1 MAAPVALLA
10 KAATLALTD
19 EKARKGIGWCIV
31 AILSPIIVLFAL
43 LCSVAAGTAEHNVSA
58 AEFCF
63 SDVALPADLPEEYK
77 ASIENMRA
85 HFGELDALL
94 EDIGDR
100 TEGDESLDEIR
111 VKAIFYAL
119 FFGAEEPAPFGSDV
133 YQKFVD
139 CFATFEET
147 TGTITETD
155 DDGNEVE
162 VEGTIMAATPIT
174 DRDEIYQKLGEALG
188 AEVTAEQKSNAE
200 SIYSLIKYGAPSG
213 DESWETGDN
222 APFVGAD
229 GFCSPIGAN
238 WRSIVTSEFGYRIDP
253 ISGQSDGH
261 SGMDLAVP
269 QGTPVRAALSG
280 TVIVAGYEGS
290 YGNYVMIEHA
300 NNLRTVYAHCSQLTV
315 HSGQQVQAGTVVA
328 LSGATG
334 RVTGPHLHF
343 EVRVNNQRT
352 NPRYYLP

>member
-1 MAAPVALLA
+1 MAAPAVILA
-10 KAATLALTD
+10 KAAALALTD
-19 EKARKGIGWCIV
+19 ENTRKGIGWCIV
-31 AILSPIIVLFAL
+31 AILSPIIVLLAL

-63 SDVALPADLPEEYK
+63 SSITLPVDMPEEYK
-77 ASIENMRA
+77 ESIENMRA
-85 HFGELDALL
+85 HFTALDALL
-94 EDIGDR
+94 DDIGDR

-119 FFGAEEPAPFGSDV
+119 FFGAEEPAPFDADI

-139 CFATFEET
+139 CFATFTET
-147 TGTITETD
+147 TGTVTETD
-155 DDGNEVE
+155 ADGNEVE
-162 VEGTIMAATPIT
+162 VEGVIMAATPIT
-174 DRDEIYQKLGEALG
+174 DLDEVYQKIGEALG
-188 AEVTAEQKSNAE
+188 TEVTAEQKANAE
-200 SIYSLIKYGAPSG
+200 SVYSLIKYGAPSG
-213 DESWETGDN
+213 NESWETGDN
-222 APFVGAD
+222 APYVGAD
-229 GFCSPIGAN
+229 GFCSPVGAN
-238 WRSIVTSEFGYRIDP
+238 WRSIVSSEFGYRIDP

-269 QGTPVRAALSG
+269 QGTPVRAALPG
-280 TVIVAGYEGS
+280 TVIVAGYEAT
-290 YGNYVMIEHA
+290 YGNYIMIEHA
-300 NNLRTVYAHCSQLTV
+300 NNLRTVYAHCSQLTART
-315 HSGQQVQAGTVVA
+315 GQEVQAGTVVA

>member
-1 MAAPVALLA
+1 MAAPAAILA
-10 KAATLALTD
+10 KAAAFALTD
-19 EKARKGIGWCIV
+19 ENTRKGIGWCIV
-31 AILSPIIVLFAL
+31 AILSPIIVLLAL

-63 SDVALPADLPEEYK
+63 SSITLPVDMPEEYK
-77 ASIENMRA
+77 ESIENMRA
-85 HFGELDALL
+85 HFTELDALL
-94 EDIGDR
+94 DDIGDR

-119 FFGAEEPAPFGSDV
+119 FFGAEEPAPFDADI

-139 CFATFEET
+139 CFATFTET
-147 TGTITETD
+147 TGTVTETD
-155 DDGNEVE
+155 ADGNEVE
-162 VEGTIMAATPIT
+162 VEGVIMAATPIS
-174 DRDEIYQKLGEALG
+174 DLEEVYQKISEALG
-188 AEVTAEQKSNAE
+188 TEVTAEQKANAE
-200 SIYSLIKYGAPSG
+200 SVYSLIRYGAPSG
-213 DESWETGDN
+213 NESWETGDN
-222 APFVGAD
+222 APYVSAD

-238 WRSIVTSEFGYRIDP
+238 WRSIVTSEFGNRVDP
-253 ISGQSDGH
+253 ISGQRSGH
-261 SGMDLAVP
+261 TGMDLAVP
-269 QGTPVRAALSG
+269 QGTPVRAALPG

-315 HSGQQVQAGTVVA
+315 HSGQTVQAGTVVA

-343 EVRVNNQRT
+343 EVRVNNERT
-352 NPRYYLP
+352 DPRYYLP

>member
-1 MAAPVALLA
+1 MAAPAVILA
-10 KAATLALTD
+10 KAAVLALTD
-19 EKARKGIGWCIV
+19 KNTRKGIGWCIV
-31 AILSPIIVLFAL
+31 AILSPIIVLLAL

-63 SDVALPADLPEEYK
+63 SSITLPVDMPEEYK
-77 ASIENMRA
+77 ESIENMRA
-85 HFGELDALL
+85 HFTELDALL
-94 EDIGDR
+94 DDIGDR

-119 FFGAEEPAPFGSDV
+119 FFGSETPAPFAADV

-139 CFATFEET
+139 CFATFTET
-147 TGTITETD
+147 AGTVTETD
-155 DDGNEVE
+155 ADGNEVE
-162 VEGTIMAATPIT
+162 VAGTIMAATPIT
-174 DRDEIYQKLGEALG
+174 DLDEVYQKIGEALG
-188 AEVTAEQKSNAE
+188 TEVTAEQKANAE
-200 SIYSLIKYGAPSG
+200 SVYSLIKYGAPSG
-213 DESWETGDN
+213 NESWETGDN
-222 APFVGAD
+222 APYVSAD

-238 WRSIVTSEFGYRIDP
+238 WRSIVTSEFGNRVDP
-253 ISGQSDGH
+253 ISGQRSGH
-261 SGMDLAVP
+261 TGMDLAVP
-269 QGTPVRAALSG
+269 QGTPVRAALPG

-315 HSGQQVQAGTVVA
+315 HSGQTVQAGTVVA

-343 EVRVNNQRT
+343 EVRVNNERT
-352 NPRYYLP
+352 DPRYYLP

>member
-1 MAAPVALLA
+1 MAAPAAILA
-10 KAATLALTD
+10 KAAALALTD
-19 EKARKGIGWCIV
+19 ENARKGIGWCIV
-31 AILSPIIVLFAL
+31 AILSPIIVLLAL

-63 SDVALPADLPEEYK
+63 SSIALPDDLPAEYK

-85 HFGELDALL
+85 HFAELDTLL

-100 TEGDESLDEIR
+100 TEGDESLDAIR
-111 VKAIFYAL
+111 VKAVFYAL
-119 FFGAEEPAPFGSDV
+119 FFGSEEPAPFDADI

-147 TGTITETD
+147 TGTVTETD
-155 DDGNEVE
+155 ADGNEVE
-162 VEGTIMAATPIT
+162 VEDTIMAATPVS
-174 DRDEIYQKLGEALG
+174 DLDEVYQKIGEALG
-188 AEVTAEQKSNAE
+188 TEVTAEQKGNAE

-222 APFVGAD
+222 APFVSAD

-238 WRSIVTSEFGYRIDP
+238 WRSIVTSEFGNRVDP
-253 ISGQSDGH
+253 ISGQRSGH
-261 SGMDLAVP
+261 TGMDLAVP
-269 QGTPVRAALSG
+269 TGTPVRAALPG
-280 TVIVAGYEGS
+280 TVIVAGFEGS

-300 NNLRTVYAHCSQLTV
+300 DNLRTVYAHCSQLTV
-315 HSGQQVQAGTVVA
+315 HSDQTVQAGTVVA

-343 EVRVNNQRT
+343 EVRVNNERT
-352 NPRYYLP
+352 DPRYYLP

>member
-1 MAAPVALLA
+1 MAAPALILA
-10 KAATLALTD
+10 KAAALAITD
-19 EKARKGIGWCIV
+19 ENARKGIGWCIV
-31 AILSPIIVLFAL
+31 AILSPLIVLLAL

-63 SDVALPADLPEEYK
+63 SSIALPADMPEEYK
-77 ASIENMRA
+77 ESIENMRA
-85 HFGELDALL
+85 HFAELDALL
-94 EDIGDR
+94 DDIGDR

-119 FFGAEEPAPFGSDV
+119 FFGSEMPAPFAADV
-133 YQKFVD
+133 YQKFVE
-139 CFATFEET
+139 CFATFAEA

-155 DDGNEVE
+155 ADGNEIE
-162 VEGTIMAATPIT
+162 VEGTVMAATPIA
-174 DRDEIYQKLGEALG
+174 DLDEVYQKIGEALG
-188 AEVTAEQKSNAE
+188 GEVTAEQKGNAE

-213 DESWETGDN
+213 NESWESGDN
-222 APFVGAD
+222 APYVSAE

-238 WRSIVTSEFGYRIDP
+238 WRSIVTSEFGNRVDP
-253 ISGQSDGH
+253 INGQRSGH
-261 SGMDLAVP
+261 TGMDLAVP
-269 QGTPVRAALSG
+269 QGTPVRAALPG
-280 TVIVAGYEGS
+280 TVIIAGYEGS

-315 HSGQQVQAGTVVA
+315 HSGQTVQAGTVVA

-343 EVRVNNQRT
+343 EVRVNNERT
-352 NPRYYLP
+352 DPRYYLP

>member
-1 MAAPVALLA
+1 MAAPAVILA
-10 KAATLALTD
+10 KAAALALTD
-19 EKARKGIGWCIV
+19 ENTRKGIGWCIV
-31 AILSPIIVLFAL
+31 AILSPIIVLLAL

-63 SDVALPADLPEEYK
+63 SSITLPVDMPEEYK
-77 ASIENMRA
+77 ESIENMRA
-85 HFGELDALL
+85 HFTELDALL
-94 EDIGDR
+94 DDIGDR
-100 TEGDESLDEIR
+100 TEDDESLDEIR

-119 FFGAEEPAPFGSDV
+119 FFGAEEPAPFDADI

-139 CFATFEET
+139 CFATFTET
-147 TGTITETD
+147 TGTVTETD
-155 DDGNEVE
+155 ADGNEVE
-162 VEGTIMAATPIT
+162 VEGVIMAATPIS
-174 DRDEIYQKLGEALG
+174 DLEEVYQKIGEALG
-188 AEVTAEQKSNAE
+188 TEVTAEQKANAE
-200 SIYSLIKYGAPSG
+200 SVYSLIKYGAPSG
-213 DESWETGDN
+213 NESWETGDN
-222 APFVGAD
+222 APYVSAD

-238 WRSIVTSEFGYRIDP
+238 WRSIVTSEFGNRVDP
-253 ISGQSDGH
+253 ISGQRSGH
-261 SGMDLAVP
+261 TGMDLAVP
-269 QGTPVRAALSG
+269 QGTPVRAALPG

-315 HSGQQVQAGTVVA
+315 HSGQTVQAGTVVA

>member
-1 MAAPVALLA
+1 MAAPTVLLA
-10 KAATLALTD
+10 KAAALALTD
-19 EKARKGIGWCIV
+19 ENARKGIGWCIV
-31 AILSPIIVLFAL
+31 AILSPIIILLAL

-63 SDVALPADLPEEYK
+63 SSIALPADLPDEYK

-85 HFGELDALL
+85 HFAELDTIL
-94 EDIGDR
+94 EDIGSR

-119 FFGAEEPAPFGSDV
+119 FFGSETPAPFAADV

-139 CFATFEET
+139 SFATFTET
-147 TGTITETD
+147 TGTVTETD
-155 DDGNEVE
+155 ADGNEVE
-162 VEGTIMAATPIT
+162 VEGVIMAATPIS
-174 DRDEIYQKLGEALG
+174 DLDEVYQKIGEALG
-188 AEVTAEQKSNAE
+188 TEVTAEQKANAE
-200 SIYSLIKYGAPSG
+200 SVYSLIRYGAPNG

-222 APFVGAD
+222 APYVSAD

-238 WRSIVTSEFGYRIDP
+238 WRSIVTSEFGNRVDP
-253 ISGQSDGH
+253 ISGQRSGH
-261 SGMDLAVP
+261 TGMDLAVP
-269 QGTPVRAALSG
+269 QGTPVRAALPG

-315 HSGQQVQAGTVVA
+315 HSGQTVQAGTVVA

-343 EVRVNNQRT
+343 EVRVNNERT
-352 NPRYYLP
+352 DPRYYLP

>member
-1 MAAPVALLA
+1 MAAPAAILA
-10 KAATLALTD
+10 KAAALALTD
-19 EKARKGIGWCIV
+19 ENTRKGIGWCIV
-31 AILSPIIVLFAL
+31 AILSPIIVLLAL
-43 LCSVAAGTAEHNVSA
+43 ICSVAAGTAEHNVSA

-63 SDVALPADLPEEYK
+63 SSIVLPDDLPEEYK

-85 HFGELDALL
+85 HFAELDTLL
-94 EDIGDR
+94 EEIGDR

-119 FFGAEEPAPFGSDV
+119 FFGAEEPAPFDADI

-147 TGTITETD
+147 TGTIAETD
-155 DDGNEVE
+155 SDGNEVK
-162 VEGTIMAATPIT
+162 VEGVIMAATPIT
-174 DRDEIYQKLGEALG
+174 DLDEVYQKIGEALG
-188 AEVTAEQKSNAE
+188 TEVTAEQKANAG
-200 SIYSLIKYGAPSG
+200 SVYSLIKYGAPSG
-213 DESWETGDN
+213 DESWETSDN
-222 APFVGAD
+222 APYVGAD
-229 GFCSPIGAN
+229 GFCSPVGVN
-238 WRSIVTSEFGYRIDP
+238 WRSIVSSEFGYRIDP

-269 QGTPVRAALSG
+269 QGTPVRAALPG
-280 TVIVAGYEGS
+280 TVIVAGYEAT
-290 YGNYVMIEHA
+290 YGNYIMIEHA
-300 NNLRTVYAHCSQLTV
+300 NNLRTVYAHCSQLTART
-315 HSGQQVQAGTVVA
+315 GQEVQAGTVVA

>member
-1 MAAPVALLA
+1 MAVPVALLA
-10 KAATLALTD
+10 KAAALAITD
-19 EKARKGIGWCIV
+19 ENTRKGIGWCIV
-31 AILSPIIVLFAL
+31 AILSPIIVLLAL
-43 LCSVAAGTAEHNVSA
+43 LCSVAAGSAEHNVSA

-63 SDVALPADLPEEYK
+63 SDVALPADFPDEYK
-77 ASIENMRA
+77 EAIENMRA
-85 HFGELDALL
+85 HFTELDTLL
-94 EDIGDR
+94 EDIGNR

-119 FFGAEEPAPFGSDV
+119 FFGSDTPAPFPSDA

-139 CFATFEET
+139 AFATFQEKN
-147 TGTITETD
+147 GTITETD
-155 DDGNEVE
+155 ADGNEVE
-162 VEGTIMAATPIT
+162 VTGPYQAATPIT
-174 DRDEIYQKLGEALG
+174 DLDKVYQKLGEALG
-188 AEVTAEQKSNAE
+188 AEITDDQKGNAQ
-200 SIYSLIKYGAPSG
+200 SIYSLIKYGAASG

-222 APFVGAD
+222 APFVSAD

-238 WRSIVTSEFGYRIDP
+238 WRNIVTSEFGNRVDP
-253 ISGQSDGH
+253 ISGQRSGH
-261 SGMDLAVP
+261 TGMDLAVP
-269 QGTPVRAALSG
+269 QGTPVRAALPG
-280 TVIVAGYEGS
+280 TVIVAGFEGS

-315 HSGQQVQAGTVVA
+315 HTGQTVQAGTVVA

-343 EVRVNNQRT
+343 EVRVNNERT

>member
-19 EKARKGIGWCIV
+19 EKTRKGIGWCIV

-85 HFGELDALL
+85 HFAELDALL
-94 EDIGDR
+94 ADIGDH
-100 TEGDESLDEIR
+100 TEGDETLDAIR

-119 FFGAEEPAPFGSDV
+119 FFGAEEPAPFDADV

-147 TGTITETD
+147 TWTITGTD

-162 VEGTIMAATPIT
+162 PGTPGEELSRGPSVFVGYLKAREIT
-174 DRDEIYQKLGEALG
+174 DGVLDDDGWFH
-188 AEVTAEQKSNAE
+188 
-200 SIYSLIKYGAPSG
+200 SG
-213 DESWETGDN
+213 DLCVMDEAGN
-222 APFVGAD
+222 IHI
-229 GFCSPIGAN
+229 IG
-238 WRSIVTSEFGYRIDP
+238 RKKDMIVRGGE
-253 ISGQSDGH
+253 
-261 SGMDLAVP
+261 
-269 QGTPVRAALSG
+269 
-280 TVIVAGYEGS
+280 
-290 YGNYVMIEHA
+290 
-300 NNLRTVYAHCSQLTV
+300 NLNSNEINDML
-315 HSGQQVQAGTVVA
+315 
-328 LSGATG
+328 
-334 RVTGPHLHF
+334 
-343 EVRVNNQRT
+343 
-352 NPRYYLP
+352 

>member
-1 MAAPVALLA
+1 MAAPAAILA
-10 KAATLALTD
+10 KAAAFALTD
-19 EKARKGIGWCIV
+19 ENTRKGIGWCIV
-31 AILSPIIVLFAL
+31 AILSPIIVLLAL

-63 SDVALPADLPEEYK
+63 SSITLPVDMPEEYK
-77 ASIENMRA
+77 ESIENMRA
-85 HFGELDALL
+85 HFTELDDLL
-94 EDIGDR
+94 DDIGGR

-119 FFGAEEPAPFGSDV
+119 FFGAEEPAPFDADI

-139 CFATFEET
+139 CFATFTET
-147 TGTITETD
+147 TGTVTETD
-155 DDGNEVE
+155 ADGNEVE
-162 VEGTIMAATPIT
+162 VEGVIMAATPIS
-174 DRDEIYQKLGEALG
+174 DLEEVYQKIGEALG
-188 AEVTAEQKSNAE
+188 TEVTAEQKANAE
-200 SIYSLIKYGAPSG
+200 SVYSLIKYGAPSG
-213 DESWETGDN
+213 NESWETGDN
-222 APFVGAD
+222 APYVSAD

-238 WRSIVTSEFGYRIDP
+238 WRSIVTSEFGNRVDP
-253 ISGQSDGH
+253 ISGQRSGH
-261 SGMDLAVP
+261 TGMDLAVP
-269 QGTPVRAALSG
+269 QGTPVRAALPG

-315 HSGQQVQAGTVVA
+315 HSGQTVQAGTVVA

-343 EVRVNNQRT
+343 EVRVNNERT
-352 NPRYYLP
+352 DPRYYLP